1 VKRDWQENV
10 EYEAPAKL
18 PREVI
23 QAIESDALAVFAG
36 LGCRDVARADF
47 RVRDGVPYFIEINP
61 LPGLSPDSGDIVF
74 LAYRMGLTYPQLVGM
89 ILDAAVKRL
98 GLG

>member
-1 VKRDWQENV
+1 M

-18 PREVI
+18 PPDVTRAVEM
-23 QAIESDALAVFAG
+23 DAMAVFAG

-47 RVRDGVPYFIEINP
+47 RIRDGVPYFLEINP

-74 LAYRMGLTYPQLVGM
+74 LAYRMGLTYPELIGR
-89 ILDAAVKRL
+89 ILDAAVKRW
-98 GLG
+98 GLS